1 MHEIIREHLE
11 RYLEGRCSP
20 DRLAEIQA
28 HLAGCAGCRTT
39 LEQFEGSARMLRL
52 LRPPAEKLVPPPG
65 FYQKV
70 MKRIETSRQD
80 SFWSFLLDPVFGRRL
95 VYASLALVAILS
107 SFLFSSSSGNW
118 FEVAVSAPETILA
131 QPAGSTIAE
140 DAGAVDQ
147 NRDAI
152 LVTLATYQD

>member
-1 MHEIIREHLE
+1 MHEIVREHLE

-20 DRLAEIQA
+20 DRLVEIQG
-28 HLAGCAGCRTT
+28 HIAGCAGCRAK
-39 LEQFEGSARMLRL
+39 LEEFEGSARMLRL
-52 LRPPAEKLVPPPG
+52 LRPPAEKFVPPPD

-70 MKRIETSRQD
+70 MQRIETSRQD

-118 FEVAVSAPETILA
+118 FEVAVSTPETILA
-131 QPAGSTIAE
+131 QPASSTITE
-140 DAGAVDQ
+140 DAGAIDQ